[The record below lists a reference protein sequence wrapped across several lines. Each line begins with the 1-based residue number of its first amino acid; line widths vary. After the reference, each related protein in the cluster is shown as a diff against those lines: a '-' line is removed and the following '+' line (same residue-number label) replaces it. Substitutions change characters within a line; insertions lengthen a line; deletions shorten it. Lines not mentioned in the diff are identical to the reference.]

1 MKKYG
6 DRKAKTEEGGSASE
20 CERLRNEVQRL
31 EEQHLHDRH
40 QIEKLEMETRAFRR
54 ALRDWAKQQVTLEE
68 CERWA
73 SELKEEEC
81 QELHE
86 FYDDLEKIVRGRAN
100 A

>member
-1 MKKYG
+1 MKKY
-6 DRKAKTEEGGSASE
+6 RKQKAKAAEGGSASE

-40 QIEKLEMETRAFRR
+40 QIEKLEIESRAFRC

-81 QELHE
+81 QELYE
-86 FYDDLEKIVRGRAN
+86 FYEDLENIVRGRAN